1 VLTPHC
7 WHWPW
12 DRDRQPLAAYL
23 HCPPLP
29 LTREHATSMGGAQM
43 LTRAARSRLG
53 CATSLAWGFAMR
65 PCTATWHAGCRNAA
79 LGLERAVPR
88 LVRASSRLLKGP
100 PVSSQSPVGTAKID
114 SGSLPI
120 AGGNK
125 AFERLQRAAEA
136 ADNISNQALV
146 HEDARH
152 ESREETN

>member
-1 VLTPHC
+1 MLSQC

-12 DRDRQPLAAYL
+12 DRRRQALAAYL

-88 LVRASSRLLKGP
+88 LVRASSRSLRAPQCPHLVP
-100 PVSSQSPVGTAKID
+100 AKID